1 MIMSY
6 LETHTHTHTHTHT
19 IKEVMNL
26 KKDKRSI
33 WENLEGGNGNE
44 KLCNYNLKKR
54 E

>member
-1 MIMSY
+1 MKGVFDS
-6 LETHTHTHTHTHT
+6 LRHTSQNDVH
-19 IKEVMNL
+19 
-26 KKDKRSI
+26 KKIDKRSI